1 MLMPHT
7 KLWLPS
13 TLGRLTYRGWQFPSH
28 LQKLETFVM
37 ELLSNPMVNRGV
49 VSIPVRH
56 GKSVYLS
63 HILPCWHILTSP
75 HKNVWVVTYGS
86 DFAAEFG
93 SRNLDLMKEH
103 GPELVGRRLHPD
115 FARRDHFRIAPP
127 YVGEFRGMGI
137 QGGLSGKGAH
147 LIICDDLIK
156 EFEEVVKE
164 EARDR
169 IFQRFFGNVLN
180 RLEPGGKILMVMSR
194 RHPDDLSGRLL
205 AMNAQLALRDQ
216 WHEITFP
223 ALSDDGLA
231 LWPERYPTEELLSIK
246 RDHEIA
252 GTSHVWHGLYQQD
265 AAAAA
270 ELCEWPAYYW
280 DEPFY
285 YREDEKPHFTPVLKM
300 MALDPSKGKNDQK
313 GDYSALLYAETDKEG
328 TLWVDDPVLVRRPT
342 TTIEDMAVKMMR
354 QRQPDAFA
362 IEINGFQEVLAQ
374 NIHRKAPNLAP
385 IYPFDNTRAEAVAAL
400 RIGKPAGHSVAGKAK
415 EVEIRMTL
423 TPLLNQ
429 HNLRIRDT
437 IQGRMLGQQL
447 RDFPMAKYD
456 DGPDA
461 LTTMVRMW
469 RGLMGGKQETR
480 RQPITTA

>member
-1 MLMPHT
+1 M
-7 KLWLPS
+7 KL
-13 TLGRLTYRGWQFPSH
+13 LTDPAF
-28 LQKLETFVM
+28 
-37 ELLSNPMVNRGV
+37 NRGV

-56 GKSVYLS
+56 GKSVYCS
-63 HILPCWHILTSP
+63 HLLPCWHMLTQP

-103 GPELVGRRLHPD
+103 GHKLVDRRLHPD

-147 LIICDDLIK
+147 LIVCDDLIK
-156 EFEEVVKE
+156 EFEEVVTE
-164 EARDR
+164 EGRDR
-169 IFQRFFGNVLN
+169 IFRRFFDNVLN
-180 RLEPGGKILMVMSR
+180 RLEPGGKILMIMSR

-205 AMNAQLALRDQ
+205 AMNAQLPLRDQ

-223 ALSDDGLA
+223 ALSDDGVA

-246 RDHEIA
+246 RTLELA
-252 GTSHVWHGLYQQD
+252 GESHVWHGLYQQD

-285 YREDEKPHFTPVLKM
+285 YRDKPDFKPVLKLM
-300 MALDPSKGKNDQK
+300 SLDPSMGKNDRT
-313 GDYSALLYAETDKEG
+313 GDFSALLYGETDPEG
-328 TLWVDDPVLVRRPT
+328 TLWVDEPVMVRVDTAGIIDRSV
-342 TTIEDMAVKMMR
+342 EMLER
-354 QRQPDAFA
+354 RRPDAFGV
-362 IEINGFQEVLAQ
+362 EINGFQEMIAQ
-374 NIHRKAPNLAP
+374 GIYKRAPSIAN
-385 IYPFDNTRAEAVAAL
+385 IYPFDNVRAEAVAAL
-400 RIGKPAGHSVAGKAK
+400 RVGKPAGHSVAGKAK

-423 TPLLNQ
+423 TPRLNQ
-429 HNLRIRDT
+429 HKLRIRDT
-437 IQGRMLGQQL
+437 AQGRMLGQQL
-447 RDFPMAKYD
+447 RDFPMAKHD
-456 DGPDA
+456 DGPDS
-461 LTTMVRMW
+461 LTTMERLL